1 MCDQQPLPVPSGR
14 TVLLV
19 EDNEMNREMLS
30 RRLTRKGFSV
40 VTAPNARVAL
50 SLAGLSGVDLILM
63 DMSLPE
69 LDGWTATRM
78 LKADLATKHIPVM
91 ALTAHAMAQD
101 REAALV
107 AGCDEFE
114 TKPIDF
120 ERLVGKIQAMLKAT
134 AR

>member
-1 MCDQQPLPVPSGR
+1 MCEQRSEWLVR
-14 TVLLV
+14 KTVLLV

-30 RRLTRKGFSV
+30 RRLTRKGFTV
-40 VTAPNARVAL
+40 LAAPDARAAFT
-50 SLAGLSGVDLILM
+50 LAGSPGVDLILM

-78 LKADLATKHIPVM
+78 LKADGATKHIPVM

-101 REAALV
+101 REAALG

-114 TKPIDF
+114 TKPVDF
-120 ERLVGKIQAMLKAT
+120 ERLVGKIQVMLKAT

>member
-1 MCDQQPLPVPSGR
+1 MGNPQTEPLARR
-14 TVLLV
+14 TLLLV

-30 RRLTRKGFSV
+30 RRLTRKGYSV
-40 VTAPNARVAL
+40 LAAPDAPVAL
-50 SLAGLSGVDLILM
+50 SMAGTSGVDLILM
-63 DMSLPE
+63 DMSLPG

-78 LKADLATKHIPVM
+78 LKADGATRHIPIM
-91 ALTAHAMAQD
+91 ALTAHAMAHD
-101 REAALV
+101 REAAIG

-120 ERLVGKIQAMLKAT
+120 ERLLGKIQAMLKAA

>member
-1 MCDQQPLPVPSGR
+1 M
-14 TVLLV
+14 LLV